1 MRDACRAVVVVVVVN
16 MSLLGLDPRAPKT
29 IQAVPVERSGPMS
42 GTEQPRVGDQE
53 RHDEVQGAAHP
64 ARRRHMTRS
73 DQRTLVD
80 QRQHEADDKRDP
92 NRSTK
97 IAPL

>member
-53 RHDEVQGAAHP
+53 RHDEV
-64 ARRRHMTRS
+64 HMTRS